1 VIRAVVDPGV
11 FVSAFVSPRRAAPSL
26 IVEAVLDGQMEAL
39 LCPTLIAELA
49 GVLTREKFAAYAS
62 EGRAEAFVMLLL
74 DRGTVVA
81 DVEPTAAETA
91 DPDDDYL
98 VALARAHA
106 VDCVVS
112 GDRHLL
118 EVSSDAL
125 RMLTPRELADRLEAE
140 SSTTER

>member
-1 VIRAVVDPGV
+1 MIRAVVDPGV

-39 LCPTLIAELA
+39 LCPALVAELA
-49 GVLTREKFAAYAS
+49 GVLARDKFAAHAA

-74 DRGTVVA
+74 DRGAVVA
-81 DVEPTAAETA
+81 DVEPAAAETA

-98 VALARAHA
+98 VALAREHS
-106 VDCVVS
+106 VDCIVS

-118 EVSSDAL
+118 DIGSDAL
-125 RMLTPRELADRLEAE
+125 PVLTPRELAD
-140 SSTTER
+140 